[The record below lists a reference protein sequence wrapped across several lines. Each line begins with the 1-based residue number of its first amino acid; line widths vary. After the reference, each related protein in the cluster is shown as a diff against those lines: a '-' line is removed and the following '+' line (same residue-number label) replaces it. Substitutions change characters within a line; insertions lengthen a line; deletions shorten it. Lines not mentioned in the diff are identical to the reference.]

1 MHITYDFISK
11 YRLICDN
18 ILEEIEKEN
27 IKKYVS
33 IYRNDLAKFTEDIF
47 GIKLK
52 LYQKILLNS
61 KILLNNIIPGRNS
74 NMRYYYYNL
83 YNLMIKYMK

>member
-1 MHITYDFISK
+1 MHITYDFINK
-11 YRLICDN
+11 YKPICDN
-18 ILEEIEKEN
+18 IFEEIEKEN

-33 IYRNDLAKFTEDIF
+33 IYKKDLAKWTEDMF

-52 LYQKILLNS
+52 PYQKILLNS
-61 KILLNNIIPGRNS
+61 KILLDNIIPTRNS
-74 NMRYYYYNL
+74 DIRYYYNL

>member
-1 MHITYDFISK
+1 MNSTYDFISK

-33 IYRNDLAKFTEDIF
+33 IYKKDLAKWTEDML

-52 LYQKILLNS
+52 PYQKILLNS
-61 KILLNNIIPGRNS
+61 KILLDNIITTRNS
-74 NMRYYYYNL
+74 DIRYYKNL

>member
-1 MHITYDFISK
+1 MHITYDFINK
-11 YRLICDN
+11 YKPICDN
-18 ILEEIEKEN
+18 IFEEIEKEN

-33 IYRNDLAKFTEDIF
+33 IYKKDLAKWTEDMF

-52 LYQKILLNS
+52 PYQKIFLNS
-61 KILLNNIIPGRNS
+61 KILLDNIFPTRNS
-74 NMRYYYYNL
+74 DIRYYYNL

>member
-1 MHITYDFISK
+1 MNSTYDFISK

-61 KILLNNIIPGRNS
+61 KILLDNIIPTRNS
-74 NMRYYYYNL
+74 DIRYYYNL

>member
-1 MHITYDFISK
+1 MHVTYDFIGK
-11 YRLICDN
+11 YKPICDN
-18 ILEEIEKEN
+18 IFEEIEKEN
-27 IKKYVS
+27 IKKIC
-33 IYRNDLAKFTEDIF
+33 IYKKDLAKWTEDMF

-61 KILLNNIIPGRNS
+61 KILLDDIIPTRNS
-74 NMRYYYYNL
+74 DIRYYYNL

>member
-1 MHITYDFISK
+1 MHITYDFINK
-11 YRLICDN
+11 YKPICDN
-18 ILEEIEKEN
+18 IFEEIEKEN

-33 IYRNDLAKFTEDIF
+33 IYKKDLAKWTEDMF

-52 LYQKILLNS
+52 PYQKILLNS
-61 KILLNNIIPGRNS
+61 TILLDNIISTRNS
-74 NMRYYYYNL
+74 DIRYYYNL